1 GWRLNVQ
8 ARGAV
13 HVSYGD
19 DEALFPQVAKLLG
32 RSGQRLQDVIGAL
45 DADQAVRIQQ
55 AYPLAFFDEHLRHRR
70 SHLLDGPSPAF
81 PAVTFLP

>member
-1 GWRLNVQ
+1 MLRSFWSHLWGWRLNVQ

-45 DADQAVRIQQ
+45 HCGV
-55 AYPLAFFDEHLRHRR
+55 
-70 SHLLDGPSPAF
+70 
-81 PAVTFLP
+81 